1 MLGCDVCGQD
11 VEMVLCELFKSVEV
25 SDRGDKSTHAAEP
38 ASVTSSASYRKQLTV
53 EELFKGESIILLL
66 GVETGTLWLVLSA
79 EELITE
85 YPLNNVHETT
95 CYSPSTELEFSAAL
109 WAFGLATV
117 V

>member
-66 GVETGTLWLVLSA
+66 RVETGTLISSKRWGVNYWVS
-79 EELITE
+79 TE
-85 YPLNNVHETT
+85 YCTWNYLLLTFHTARV
-95 CYSPSTELEFSAAL
+95 
-109 WAFGLATV
+109 
-117 V
+117 